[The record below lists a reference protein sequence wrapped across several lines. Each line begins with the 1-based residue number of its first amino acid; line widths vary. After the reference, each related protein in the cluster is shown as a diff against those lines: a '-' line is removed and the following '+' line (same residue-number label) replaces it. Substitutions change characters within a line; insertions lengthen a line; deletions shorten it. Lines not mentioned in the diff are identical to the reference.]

1 MKRLISLL
9 IALALILPALP
20 PALASGTVPGTPPIP
35 SVGDVWDGSAEQ
47 PVSLVERNGV
57 YYYEIT
63 RCAQLAFI
71 AQNGGDW
78 LGYNYILGT
87 DLIFNDVVLTWDED
101 GKLLTDPAALLPWT
115 PIDGFKGDLLG
126 NGHTVSGL
134 YCSISGGYAGLFG
147 SLYGSVSGQRY
158 VGGITGRVEN
168 RSNSNWRSVSN
179 CLNLGA
185 VSGGQYVG
193 GLNGSSAYCNT
204 TFSYSAA
211 PVTFTANGGA
221 LIGESDHIWGRSTVS
236 DCLYLS
242 DGLAATAFGGAPDTD
257 GAAPRTQEQLRQRDT
272 FAAWDFESIWAQDS
286 ATHSGYPY
294 LSFQQPQAIALTGL
308 ALSSAALSLC
318 AGDGAY
324 LVASPLPA
332 AAPVPIL
339 SWTSSRPEVAQV
351 NKDGRVTAAAP
362 GQAIITAATADGA
375 YSAQCTVTV
384 SARSQDE
391 YVLGPITLEDQ
402 QGTALTAIPRGPFWA
417 TVPVTNRTSTGS
429 AMLLLASYD
438 AGGRY
443 LGLLCSR
450 VEGLNTGATV
460 RLSLL
465 LDNSGGSIASLK
477 AFLIPSLA
485 NLTPIGPCVRFG

>member
-1 MKRLISLL
+1 M
-9 IALALILPALP
+9 
-20 PALASGTVPGTPPIP
+20 
-35 SVGDVWDGSAEQ
+35 
-47 PVSLVERNGV
+47 
-57 YYYEIT
+57 
-63 RCAQLAFI
+63 
-71 AQNGGDW
+71 
-78 LGYNYILGT
+78 
-87 DLIFNDVVLTWDED
+87 
-101 GKLLTDPAALLPWT
+101 
-115 PIDGFKGDLLG
+115 
-126 NGHTVSGL
+126 
-134 YCSISGGYAGLFG
+134 
-147 SLYGSVSGQRY
+147 
-158 VGGITGRVEN
+158 GGITGRVEN

-204 TFSYSAA
+204 TFSYS
-211 PVTFTANGGA
+211 
-221 LIGESDHIWGRSTVS
+221 
-236 DCLYLS
+236 
-242 DGLAATAFGGAPDTD
+242 
-257 GAAPRTQEQLRQRDT
+257 
-272 FAAWDFESIWAQDS
+272 
-286 ATHSGYPY
+286 
-294 LSFQQPQAIALTGL
+294 
-308 ALSSAALSLC
+308 SAALSLC

-332 AAPVPIL
+332 VAPIPIL
-339 SWTSSRPEVAQV
+339 SWASSRPEVAQV

-438 AGGRY
+438 AGGHY

-485 NLTPIGPCVRFG
+485 NLTPIGPCARFG